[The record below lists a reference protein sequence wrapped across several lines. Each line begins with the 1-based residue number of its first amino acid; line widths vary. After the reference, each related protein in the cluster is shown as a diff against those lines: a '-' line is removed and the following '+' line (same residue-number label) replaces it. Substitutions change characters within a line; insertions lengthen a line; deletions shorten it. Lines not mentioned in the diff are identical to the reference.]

1 MLTPSH
7 DQAPD
12 SQTTGNAS
20 QISPSDDALIHFIHS
35 VRASQP
41 SLGLP
46 KLLAKIKVGNPT
58 WTISEKRLRKV
69 ISSNPNLSSAPD
81 SAAVQRGG
89 RKKANTPGWLRPDG
103 SLEPVSALDYGLSK
117 EWGELV
123 PVAEVKFVE
132 VDTSGERLRKL
143 ENLEQGGL
151 EGNSKEGTGENS
163 SGRQNGA
170 SNGDT
175 QQQRPQAPVS
185 PRRWKGRGVVIKRS
199 ENAELR
205 KENGRAEGDS
215 SLNKVVIPEGSD
227 LWCEDAFIYSP
238 IR

>member
-46 KLLAKIKVGNPT
+46 
-58 WTISEKRLRKV
+58 
-69 ISSNPNLSSAPD
+69 
-81 SAAVQRGG
+81 
-89 RKKANTPGWLRPDG
+89 
-103 SLEPVSALDYGLSK
+103 
-117 EWGELV
+117 
-123 PVAEVKFVE
+123 KFVE